1 MQRLQTV
8 LDRDVVQQN
17 SALAIVFVTSLFEF
31 AYAAKDC
38 HAYGSCTD
46 ERAFAVAV
54 GVISFFFCLFQL
66 MFVRLGAPAGA
77 SPRTLQL
84 YGVSFSVWTR
94 ATYPPLTWFLPCTP
108 HPTGIVCA
116 KPIGLLLVLLWSAG
130 LGSNTSS
137 RGPFQSPCIN
147 ANGFFASWLCWGFS
161 IQYCYASVFGPAPG
175 RTSRY
180 MYSEEDD
187 SLLHQDEPGLYGAI
201 TEQDSI
207 ASSRR

>member
-1 MQRLQTV
+1 VQRLQTV

-84 YGVSFSVWTR
+84 HRGCFVCLDSRDLPTADVVPSV
-94 ATYPPLTWFLPCTP
+94 YPPPCRDRLRKADWVAASAAV
-108 HPTGIVCA
+108 VCWSRIQHFVQRSVPEPVHQRQRILCVVA
-116 KPIGLLLVLLWSAG
+116 LLGLLHPVLLRLG
-130 LGSNTSS
+130 LWPRTGS
-137 RGPFQSPCIN
+137 
-147 ANGFFASWLCWGFS
+147 
-161 IQYCYASVFGPAPG
+161 
-175 RTSRY
+175 
-180 MYSEEDD
+180 D
-187 SLLHQDEPGLYGAI
+187 
-201 TEQDSI
+201 
-207 ASSRR
+207 